1 MCLSCSQPR
10 LGQPSPPHHTHT
22 PGYPRPAPHP
32 APPITLQSS
41 SALPTWPS
49 DLCPTCAAERCELR
63 VAEAL
68 QSHTQALRPRLSL
81 AAACSSSSARVHS
94 RASPVGY
101 GVPAGMR
108 VRGCCALCCAD
119 QLPADLDTFRTS
131 ALVPFQA
138 GAGMPS
144 AALQD
149 PSAPA
154 PTLKLQA
161 FFPSPADLFTPR

>member
-22 PGYPRPAPHP
+22 PGDPRPTPHP
-32 APPITLQSS
+32 SPHPLQSS
-41 SALPTWPS
+41 SALHTWPS

-68 QSHTQALRPRLSL
+68 QPHTQALRPRLSL
-81 AAACSSSSARVHS
+81 AAACSSSSASVHS

-101 GVPAGMR
+101 GVPAGTR
-108 VRGCCALCCAD
+108 VEAAVRCAVL
-119 QLPADLDTFRTS
+119 TS
-131 ALVPFQA
+131 RLLTCTHSGPFCALVPFQA

-154 PTLKLQA
+154 PTL
-161 FFPSPADLFTPR
+161 